1 MTRATNE
8 AKPREDTR
16 PRFAR
21 RLSTRLFALTV
32 VAVMGAEVLVFVPSI
47 ARFRLDWLQSKLET
61 VSVATLMAD
70 FAEGGLL
77 LSPDQES
84 ELLHVLDARLI
95 AIRRPGSTEL
105 LARAPDLVSVDEQ
118 VDLTKESRLDS
129 VLAAFDTLL
138 SHRPRTIRLVGAI
151 GDGTMTGEIV
161 FDEAPLRRAMLV
173 NSRNILLLSLG
184 IASFTGLLVFG
195 AISLFLLRPIRSLT
209 RALVRFGADPEDPSL
224 ILRPSGRSDEL
235 GIAER
240 ELAGMQGVLADTLRQ
255 QRRLADLGLAVSK
268 INHDLRNILA
278 SAQLISDRLADVP
291 DAQVQRFTPVLIRS
305 LDRALH
311 YTQSVLAYGRA
322 AESRPVRRLTLL
334 HRLVEDVF
342 ETQLVTPE
350 QRIEL
355 VNGVDPKIEADL
367 DPEQFFRALS
377 NLVRNAVQALEG
389 ESGDAIVRRIAI
401 FAEAPGDG
409 LLRLVIEDT
418 GPGLGPAARDHLFQ
432 AFRGSTRAGGT
443 GLGLAIVAEIVK
455 AHGGQIRLGAST
467 TPGARFE
474 IQLPGALPAPSGN
487 S

>member
-1 MTRATNE
+1 MTDPIPE
-8 AKPREDTR
+8 AKPRTGSH
-16 PRFAR
+16 PPFTK
-21 RLSTRLFALTV
+21 RLSSRLFALTAL
-32 VAVMGAEVLVFVPSI
+32 AVMSAEILVFVPSV

-77 LSPDQES
+77 LSLDQES
-84 ELLHVLDARLI
+84 ELLRALDARLI
-95 AIRRPGSTEL
+95 AIRRPGVTQL
-105 LARAPDLVSVDEQ
+105 LARVPDLATVDEQ
-118 VDLTKESRLDS
+118 VDLTQESRFDS

-151 GDGTMTGEIV
+151 GDGSMTGEIV
-161 FDEAPLRRAMLV
+161 FNEAPLRQAMLRY
-173 NSRNILLLSLG
+173 SRNILLLSLG

-195 AISLFLLRPIRSLT
+195 AISLFLLRPVRSLT
-209 RALVRFGADPEDPSL
+209 NALVRFGADPEDPSL
-224 ILRPSGRSDEL
+224 ILKPSERADEL

-240 ELAGMQGVLADTLRQ
+240 ELAGMQQVLADTLRQ

-334 HRLVEDVF
+334 HRLVEEIF

-350 QRIEL
+350 QGIEL
-355 VNGVDPKIEADL
+355 VNAVPPALEADL

-377 NLVRNAVQALEG
+377 NLVRNALQAMEG
-389 ESGDAIVRRIAI
+389 EVEDAVVRRVSVR
-401 FAEAPGDG
+401 AEAPGEAM
-409 LLRLVIEDT
+409 LRIVVEDT

-443 GLGLAIVAEIVK
+443 GLGLAIAAEIVK
-455 AHGGQIRLGAST
+455 AHGGQIRLAAGS

-474 IQLPGALPAPSGN
+474 IDLPGALPDDAA
-487 S
+487 